1 MAEDSA
7 DGHRAGETGLIIKI
21 PEAEPVVGGWRKEF
35 DSAAAVGIPAHV
47 TVLHPFL
54 PHDRI
59 SAQVLAELGE
69 LFSAHSAF
77 DIGFESF
84 GRFPGVLHL
93 APAPEDRLRSLTS
106 AVADRWPEAPPYQG
120 RFADVVPHLTVA
132 YSQDPSVFDEIE
144 ADGSDRLPVTARVA
158 SVHLLV
164 FDGTVWHERAE
175 FALRG

>member
-1 MAEDSA
+1 MAEDST
-7 DGHRAGETGLIIKI
+7 GGQRAGETGLIVKV
-21 PEAEPVVGGWRKEF
+21 PEAEPVVGGWRKRF
-35 DSAAAVGIPAHV
+35 DSSAALGIPAHV
-47 TVLHPFL
+47 TVLYPFL

-59 SAQVLAELGE
+59 SDRVLGELGE
-69 LFSAHSAF
+69 LFASHSAF
-77 DIGFESF
+77 DTGFESC

-93 APAPEDRLRSLTS
+93 APAPDGRLRSLTA

-132 YSQDPSVFDEIE
+132 FSQDPTVLDEIE
-144 ADGSDRLPVTARVA
+144 TEISNRLPVTARVA

-164 FDGTVWHERAE
+164 FDGTMWHDRAE